1 MRSEAT
7 SENEAKPDCNTPR
20 PTILLTRTSHHFTR
34 SLAPEHVQYAA
45 LDAIVSLQ
53 IYTKLQKMTSV
64 TKRYTP
70 EEAVPGLKV
79 DVATKGWSEFFGRV
93 AEGEIL
99 EENDANLDLHA
110 KNLSNKFVL
119 KSKAVTTAK
128 KNKRRLVTI
137 KEVLAPNYVLSLYKH
152 SLSGEDVT
160 FKEFSKAANLA
171 ANFTIFLPVT
181 TLAPTLPRAV
191 AENEDDDHDR
201 EEIVIVDNIDDG
213 DNGKGDN
220 DNNNSGAHDGFDGVF
235 ADNAGEE
242 EDKEEEGEKKEEEKE
257 EDGDD
262 AVRPAVGEGTSA
274 AAAAAALADLMLGPF
289 PDANDFASFSA
300 VLDDIFHFLDRV
312 KLSMHHPSKKDYF
325 VALRDAVMIEDEDDM
340 KKVVAAL
347 KKVGLSDE
355 QIKQRKKFNYK
366 WFSLRVKRYVPEPKI
381 LYERVRAVYAM
392 FGDRKDNTKAD
403 SKPLF
408 KMISSKKAT

>member
-1 MRSEAT
+1 M
-7 SENEAKPDCNTPR
+7 K
-20 PTILLTRTSHHFTR
+20 I
-34 SLAPEHVQYAA
+34 
-45 LDAIVSLQ
+45 
-53 IYTKLQKMTSV
+53 
-64 TKRYTP
+64 
-70 EEAVPGLKV
+70 
-79 DVATKGWSEFFGRV
+79 KG
-93 AEGEIL
+93 
-99 EENDANLDLHA
+99 
-110 KNLSNKFVL
+110 
-119 KSKAVTTAK
+119 
-128 KNKRRLVTI
+128 
-137 KEVLAPNYVLSLYKH
+137 VLAPNYVLSLYKH
-152 SLSGEDVT
+152 RLSGEDVT
-160 FKEFSKAANLA
+160 FKEFSKA

-274 AAAAAALADLMLGPF
+274 AAAAAALADLMLGPL

-300 VLDDIFHFLDRV
+300 VVDDIFHFMDRV
-312 KLSMHHPSKKDYF
+312 KMSMHHPSKKDYF
-325 VALRDAVMIEDEDDM
+325 VALRNAVFIEDENDM

-347 KKVGLSDE
+347 TKVGLSDE
-355 QIKQRKKFNYK
+355 QIKQRKQFNYK
-366 WFSLRVKRYVPEPKI
+366 WFSSRVKRYVPEPKI
-381 LYERVRAVYAM
+381 LYERVRAVYAA
-392 FGDRKDNTKAD
+392 FGDRKDSTKAD

-408 KMISSKKAT
+408 TKTAWRKAKNNLDNIKKGYVSDPPDVNRYFHKLNNKGGT

>member
-1 MRSEAT
+1 M
-7 SENEAKPDCNTPR
+7 
-20 PTILLTRTSHHFTR
+20 
-34 SLAPEHVQYAA
+34 
-45 LDAIVSLQ
+45 
-53 IYTKLQKMTSV
+53 
-64 TKRYTP
+64 
-70 EEAVPGLKV
+70 
-79 DVATKGWSEFFGRV
+79 
-93 AEGEIL
+93 
-99 EENDANLDLHA
+99 
-110 KNLSNKFVL
+110 
-119 KSKAVTTAK
+119 
-128 KNKRRLVTI
+128 
-137 KEVLAPNYVLSLYKH
+137 
-152 SLSGEDVT
+152 
-160 FKEFSKAANLA
+160 A

-355 QIKQRKKFNYK
+355 QIKQRKKFNNK
-366 WFSLRVKRYVPEPKI
+366 WL
-381 LYERVRAVYAM
+381 A
-392 FGDRKDNTKAD
+392 
-403 SKPLF
+403 
-408 KMISSKKAT
+408 